1 VLYIVTMKR
10 TIALVILLSGALSP
24 AFAEERAKEATA
36 LRIKEAVV
44 VDGTLDE
51 PAWEAAG
58 ELSDFIQFQPGRGN
72 PASVRTVVKVLYDSR
87 YIYFG
92 FLCYDAEPSKIVSRV
107 TKRDADL
114 TTDDA
119 VAVGLDT
126 FDDRRTCYILM
137 TNILGTQYDGRIV
150 DNGNTTNLTWDGV
163 WLSAGRRTDFGWSAE
178 IAVELESLKFEPG
191 QARTWGFQAGR
202 ILPRAL
208 EQSYWTGPL
217 EQPAR
222 VSQFGSLT
230 GLNLEKAGKK
240 YQVIPHVITKLEE
253 GKTSELEVGLDAR
266 YAFSQTV
273 SGNLTVNP
281 DFATVEADQE
291 QVNLTRFELNLPEKR
306 NFFQEGS
313 EIYDQRINLFYSR
326 RIADIEAGVKL
337 YGKAGRFEFSGLS
350 AQTKKDD
357 ALGLD
362 PANFTVVRVKGD
374 VMKSSSVG
382 FLVANRLEGGRN
394 RGTAGVDTSLNFT
407 DKLHFTGQLA
417 LSYGDKAKE
426 DFAFFLRPSYDTA
439 TFHFHVRYSQ
449 LGERF
454 ADNANA
460 VGFVPDDDRRE
471 LDSAL
476 TKTFWLRKG
485 PLERIDYESNYNIYW
500 GFGGTLR
507 SWQVDQALKLD
518 LKNKFS
524 LGIDHTREYKLYE
537 KDFRNNETEFSL
549 SYNERE
555 WQSAHIEYAF
565 GRNFDRDFRLYE
577 TGLNYMLARN
587 LSLEYSLERLVFEPD
602 PERES
607 TWIHVIRATNYF
619 TKDLF
624 LKIFYQ
630 TNSSIDKHN
639 VQVLFV
645 WRFQP
650 PFGMVQLAFQKG
662 TARFGVRGSQGNT
675 LFLKFAYMF

>member
-1 VLYIVTMKR
+1 MKR
-10 TIALVILLSGALSP
+10 PIVLISILAGLLSP
-24 AFAEERAKEATA
+24 AFGQERGKEAAA
-36 LRIKEAVV
+36 LKIGEAIA
-44 VDGTLDE
+44 VDGALDE
-51 PAWEAAG
+51 PAWKSAG
-58 ELSDFIQFQPGRGN
+58 ALSDFIQFQPDRGE
-72 PASVRTVVKVLYDSR
+72 PASVRTMVKVLYDSR

-92 FLCYDAEPSKIVSRV
+92 FLCTDPEPAKIVSRV

-114 TTDDA
+114 KTDDA
-119 VAVGLDT
+119 VSVCLDT
-126 FDDRRTCYILM
+126 FNDKRTSYILM
-137 TNILGTQYDGRIV
+137 TNILGTQYDGRIA
-150 DNGNTTNLTWDGV
+150 DNGNTTDTTWDGV
-163 WLSAGRRTDFGWSAE
+163 WKSAGRRTDFGWSAE

-191 QARTWGFQAGR
+191 PDRTWGFQAGR

-217 EQPAR
+217 EQPQR

-230 GLNLEKAGKK
+230 GMDLEKAGKK
-240 YQVIPHVITKLEE
+240 YQVIPHVITKFEE
-253 GKTSELEVGLDAR
+253 GKDSQFEAGLDAR

-313 EIYDQRINLFYSR
+313 EIYKQRINLFYSR
-326 RIADIEAGVKL
+326 RIADIDAGIKL
-337 YGKAGRFEFSGLS
+337 YGKSGRFEFSGLS
-350 AQTKKDD
+350 AQTKRDD

-362 PANFTVVRVKGD
+362 SANFTVVRVKGD

-382 FLVANRLEGGRN
+382 FLAANRLEGGRN
-394 RGTAGVDTSLNFT
+394 QGTAGVDASLNFT
-407 DKLHFTGQLA
+407 DKFHFTGQLA
-417 LSYGDKAKE
+417 LSYGSKVKE

-454 ADNANA
+454 GDNVNA
-460 VGFVPDDDRRE
+460 VGFVQDDNRRE

-485 PLERIDYESNYNIYW
+485 PLERIGYESNYNIYW
-500 GFGGTLR
+500 GFNGSLR
-507 SWQVDQALKLD
+507 SWQIDQELKFD

-524 LGIDHTREYKLYE
+524 LGVDHTQEYKLYE
-537 KDFRNNETEFSL
+537 KDFRNNETEISL

-555 WQSAHIEYAF
+555 WQSAHIATSF

-577 TGLNYMLARN
+577 AAVNYVLTRILNF
-587 LSLEYSLERLVFEPD
+587 EYSLERLIFEPD

-624 LKIFYQ
+624 LKVFYQ
-630 TNSSIDKHN
+630 TNTSIDKHN
-639 VQVLFV
+639 IQVLFV

-650 PFGMVQLAFQKG
+650 PFGLVQLAYQKG
-662 TARFGVRGSQGNT
+662 TARFGVRGTQGNT

>member
-1 VLYIVTMKR
+1 MQKAALL
-10 TIALVILLSGALSP
+10 IAVAPFLLST
-24 AFAEERAKEATA
+24 AFAQGPVKKATA
-36 LRIKEAVV
+36 LRINEAIK
-44 VDGTLDE
+44 VDGALDE
-51 PAWEAAG
+51 PAWQKAG
-58 ELSDFIQFQPGRGN
+58 DVSDFIQFQPNRGE
-72 PASVRTVVKVLYDSR
+72 PATVRTVVKVLYDTR
-87 YIYFG
+87 YIYIG
-92 FLCYDAEPSKIVSRV
+92 FLCYDPEPEKIVSRV

-114 TTDDA
+114 ETDDA
-119 VAVGLDT
+119 VVVGLDT
-126 FDDRRTCYILM
+126 FDDRRTCYVFM

-191 QARTWGFQAGR
+191 TDRTWGFQAGR

-217 EQPAR
+217 EEPAR
-222 VSQFGSLT
+222 VSQFGALT
-230 GLNLEKAGKK
+230 GMDLEKAGKK
-240 YQVIPHVITKLEE
+240 YQVIPHVITRLEE
-253 GKTSELEVGLDAR
+253 GKASELEFGVDAR
-266 YAFSQTV
+266 YAFSQMV

-291 QVNLTRFELNLPEKR
+291 QVNLTRFELSLPEKR

-313 EIYDQRINLFYSR
+313 EIYDQRIRLFYSR
-326 RIADIEAGVKL
+326 RIADIDAGIKL
-337 YGKAGRFEFSGLS
+337 YGKSGRFEFSGLS

-357 ALGLD
+357 AFGLD
-362 PANFTVVRVKGD
+362 SANFSVVRVKGD

-382 FLVANRLEGGRN
+382 FLAANRSENGRN
-394 RGTAGVDTSLNFT
+394 RGAAGADASLNFSDT
-407 DKLHFTGQLA
+407 LHFTGQLA
-417 LSYGDKAKE
+417 LSYGDKAKQ

-449 LGERF
+449 IGERF
-454 ADNANA
+454 GDNANA
-460 VGFVPDDDRRE
+460 VGFVPDDNRRE

-476 TKTFWLRKG
+476 SKTFWLRKG
-485 PLERIDYESNYNIYW
+485 PFERVDYESNYNIYW
-500 GFGGTLR
+500 GFDGVRR
-507 SWQVDQALKLD
+507 SWQIDQDLRLD

-524 LGIDHTREYKLYE
+524 LGLDHTQEYKRYE
-537 KDFRNNETEFSL
+537 KGFRNNETQLSL

-555 WQSAHIEYAF
+555 WQSAEFACSF

-577 TGLNYMLARN
+577 GRVNYMLARN
-587 LSLEYSLERLVFEPD
+587 VSLEYSLERLVFDPD

-607 TWIHVIRATNYF
+607 TWIHVIRATSYF
-619 TKDLF
+619 TKDLY
-624 LKIFYQ
+624 LKVFYQ

-639 VQVLFV
+639 IQVLFV

-650 PFGMVQLAFQKG
+650 PFGLVQIAYQKG
-662 TARFGVRGSQGNT
+662 TARFGVRGDQGDT

>member
-1 VLYIVTMKR
+1 MKR
-10 TIALVILLSGALSP
+10 TIALIILAMGMLFP
-24 AFAEERAKEATA
+24 AFGQEQAKVAAALKIAEAIA
-36 LRIKEAVV
+36 
-44 VDGTLDE
+44 VDGALDE
-51 PAWEAAG
+51 PSWKTAG
-58 ELSDFIQFQPGRGN
+58 DISDFVQFQPSRGT

-92 FLCYDAEPSKIVSRV
+92 FLCYDPEPAKIVSRV

-114 TTDDA
+114 GTDDA
-119 VAVGLDT
+119 VVVGLDT
-126 FDDRRTCYILM
+126 FHDQRTCYVLM

-150 DNGNTTNLTWDGV
+150 DNGNTTDTTWDGV
-163 WLSAGRRTDFGWSAE
+163 WKSGGRRTEFGWSAE
-178 IAVELESLKFEPG
+178 IAVELQSLKFEPG
-191 QARTWGFQAGR
+191 PGRTWGFQAGR
-202 ILPRAL
+202 FLPRAL
-208 EQSYWTGPL
+208 EQSFWTGPL
-217 EQPAR
+217 EQPGR

-230 GLNLEKAGKK
+230 GMDLEKAGKR
-240 YQVIPHVITKLEE
+240 YQVIPHVITKFEE
-253 GKTSELEVGLDAR
+253 GKSSEFEAGLDAR

-313 EIYDQRINLFYSR
+313 EIYSQRINLFYSR
-326 RIADIEAGVKL
+326 RVADIDAGVKL
-337 YGKAGRFEFSGLS
+337 YGKSGRFEFSGLS

-357 ALGLD
+357 AFGLD
-362 PANFTVVRVKGD
+362 SANFTVVRVKGD

-382 FLVANRLEGGRN
+382 FLAANRLEDGRN
-394 RGTAGVDTSLNFT
+394 RGTAGVDASLNFT

-417 LSYGDKAKE
+417 LSYGDKAKA

-460 VGFVPDDDRRE
+460 VGFVPDDNRRE

-485 PLERIDYESNYNIYW
+485 PLERIGYESNYNIYW
-500 GFGGTLR
+500 GFDGTLR
-507 SWQVDQALKLD
+507 SWQVDQALRLD

-565 GRNFDRDFRLYE
+565 GRNFDRDYRLYE
-577 TGLNYMLARN
+577 AGVNYMLTRN
-587 LSLEYSLERLVFEPD
+587 LSLEYSLERLAFEPD

-662 TARFGVRGSQGNT
+662 TAHFGVRGSQGNT
-675 LFLKFAYMF
+675 LFLKFAFMF

>member
-1 VLYIVTMKR
+1 MKR
-10 TIALVILLSGALSP
+10 AIAFVFILAGLLSP
-24 AFAEERAKEATA
+24 AFGQERVKEAAA
-36 LRIKEAVV
+36 LKIAEAIS

-51 PAWEAAG
+51 PAWKTAG
-58 ELSDFIQFQPGRGN
+58 DLSDFIQFQPSRGE

-92 FLCYDAEPSKIVSRV
+92 FLCYDPEPAKIVSRV

-114 TTDDA
+114 ETDDA
-119 VAVGLDT
+119 VSVCLDT
-126 FDDRRTCYILM
+126 FDDRRTCYVFM

-150 DNGNTTNLTWDGV
+150 DDGNTTNLTWDGV

-178 IAVELESLKFEPG
+178 IAVELQSLKFEPG
-191 QARTWGFQAGR
+191 TDRTWGFQSGR

-222 VSQFGSLT
+222 VSQFGALT
-230 GLNLEKAGKK
+230 GMALEKAGKK

-253 GKTSELEVGLDAR
+253 GKASELEVGLDAR

-313 EIYDQRINLFYSR
+313 EIYNQRINLFYSR
-326 RIADIEAGVKL
+326 RIADIDAGVKL
-337 YGKAGRFEFSGLS
+337 YGKSGRFEFSGLS

-357 ALGLD
+357 VLGVD
-362 PANFTVVRVKGD
+362 SANFTVVRVKGD

-382 FLVANRLEGGRN
+382 FLAANRLEDGRN
-394 RGTAGVDTSLNFT
+394 RGTAGADASLNFSDT
-407 DKLHFTGQLA
+407 LHFTGQLA
-417 LSYGDKAKE
+417 LSYGDKGKE

-454 ADNANA
+454 GDNANA
-460 VGFVPDDDRRE
+460 VGFVQDDNRRE

-476 TKTFWLRKG
+476 SKTFWLRKG

-500 GFGGTLR
+500 GFNGSLR
-507 SWQVDQALKLD
+507 SWQIDQELKFD

-524 LGIDHTREYKLYE
+524 LGIDHTQEYKLYE
-537 KDFRNNETEFSL
+537 KDFRNNETQFSL

-555 WQSAHIEYAF
+555 WQSGEFAYAF
-565 GRNFDRDFRLYE
+565 GRNFDKDFRLFE
-577 TGLNYMLARN
+577 GSLNYMLTRN
-587 LSLEYSLERLVFEPD
+587 LSLEYSLERLIFEPD
-602 PERES
+602 PEGES
-607 TWIHVIRATNYF
+607 TWIHVVRATNYF

-624 LKIFYQ
+624 LKVFYQ
-630 TNSSIDKHN
+630 TNTSIDKHN
-639 VQVLFV
+639 IQVLFV

-650 PFGMVQLAFQKG
+650 PFGLVQLAYQRG
-662 TARFGVRGSQGNT
+662 TARFGVRGMQGNT

>member
-1 VLYIVTMKR
+1 MQR
-10 TIALVILLSGALSP
+10 TIALIIILAGVLPP
-24 AFAEERAKEATA
+24 AFAQERAKEATA
-36 LRIKEAVV
+36 LHINDAIK

-51 PAWEAAG
+51 PAWQKADSLA
-58 ELSDFIQFQPGRGN
+58 DFIQFQPSRGD
-72 PASVRTVVKVLYDSR
+72 PASVRTVIKVLYDRR

-92 FLCYDAEPSKIVSRV
+92 FFCYDTEPSKVVGRV

-114 TTDDA
+114 MTDDA
-119 VAVGLDT
+119 VSVCLDT
-126 FDDRRTCYILM
+126 FDDRRTCYTLM
-137 TNILGTQYDGRIV
+137 TNILGTQYDGRII
-150 DNGNTTNLTWDGV
+150 DNGNTTDTTWDGV
-163 WLSAGRRTDFGWSAE
+163 WKSAGRRTDFGWSAE

-191 QARTWGFQAGR
+191 PERTWGFQAGR
-202 ILPRAL
+202 ILPRAM

-217 EQPAR
+217 EQPQR

-230 GLNLEKAGKK
+230 GMDLEKAGKK
-240 YQVIPHVITKLEE
+240 YQVIPHVISKFEE
-253 GKTSELEVGLDAR
+253 GKASQFEAGLDAR

-273 SGNLTVNP
+273 SGNLTINP

-313 EIYDQRINLFYSR
+313 EIYTQRINLFYSR
-326 RIADIEAGVKL
+326 RIADIDAGVKL
-337 YGKAGRFEFSGLS
+337 YGKSGRFEFTGLS
-350 AQTKKDD
+350 AQAKKDD

-362 PANFTVVRVKGD
+362 SANFTVVRVKGD
-374 VMKSSSVG
+374 VMKSSSIG
-382 FLVANRLEGGRN
+382 FLAANRLEGGRN
-394 RGTAGVDTSLNFT
+394 RGTAGIDASLNFT
-407 DKLHFTGQLA
+407 DTLHFTGQLA
-417 LSYGDKAKE
+417 LSYGDRIKE
-426 DFAFFLRPSYDTA
+426 DVAFFLRPSYDTA

-454 ADNANA
+454 GDNANA
-460 VGFVPDDDRRE
+460 VGFVQDDNRRE

-485 PLERIDYESNYNIYW
+485 LLERIGYESNYNIYW
-500 GFGGTLR
+500 GFNGSLR
-507 SWQVDQALKLD
+507 SWQVDQELKVD

-524 LGIDHTREYKLYE
+524 LGIDHTQEYKLYE
-537 KDFRNNETEFSL
+537 KDFRNNETQLSL

-555 WQSAHIEYAF
+555 WQSAEFAYAF
-565 GRNFDRDFRLYE
+565 GRNFDRDFQLFE
-577 TGLNYMLARN
+577 GTLNYMLTRN

-602 PERES
+602 PKGES
-607 TWIHVIRATNYF
+607 TWIHVIRTTNYF

-639 VQVLFV
+639 IQVLFV

-650 PFGMVQLAFQKG
+650 PFGLVQLAYQKG
-662 TARFGVRGSQGNT
+662 TARFGVRGTQGNT

>member
-1 VLYIVTMKR
+1 MKR
-10 TIALVILLSGALSP
+10 PLPLILIWTGLLSP
-24 AFAEERAKEATA
+24 AFGQERAKEAAA
-36 LRIKEAVV
+36 LKIVEAIA
-44 VDGTLDE
+44 VDGALDE
-51 PAWEAAG
+51 PAWKTPDD
-58 ELSDFIQFQPGRGN
+58 LSDFIQFQPSRGK

-92 FLCYDAEPSKIVSRV
+92 FLCIDTEPAKIVSRV

-119 VAVGLDT
+119 VSVCLDT
-126 FDDRRTCYILM
+126 FDDKRTSYTLM

-150 DNGNTTNLTWDGV
+150 DNGNTTDTTWDGV
-163 WLSAGRRTDFGWSAE
+163 WKSAGRRTDFGWSAE
-178 IAVELESLKFEPG
+178 IAVELQSLKFEPG
-191 QARTWGFQAGR
+191 PGRTWGFQAGR
-202 ILPRAL
+202 VLPRAL

-217 EQPAR
+217 EQPER

-230 GLNLEKAGKK
+230 GMDLEKAGKK
-240 YQVIPHVITKLEE
+240 YQVIPHVITKFEE
-253 GKTSELEVGLDAR
+253 GKTSEFEAGLDAR
-266 YAFSQTV
+266 YAFSQMV

-313 EIYDQRINLFYSR
+313 EIYNQRINLFYSR
-326 RIADIEAGVKL
+326 RIADIDAGVKL
-337 YGKAGRFEFSGLS
+337 YGKSGRFEFSGLS

-357 ALGLD
+357 AFSVD
-362 PANFTVVRVKGD
+362 SANFTVVRVKGD

-382 FLVANRLEGGRN
+382 FLAANRLEDGRN
-394 RGTAGVDTSLNFT
+394 QGTAGVDASLNFT
-407 DKLHFTGQLA
+407 DKIHFTGQLA
-417 LSYGDKAKE
+417 LSYGDKIKE

-454 ADNANA
+454 GDNANA
-460 VGFVPDDDRRE
+460 VGFVQDDNRRE
-471 LDSAL
+471 LDSSL

-500 GFGGTLR
+500 GFNRALR
-507 SWQVDQALKLD
+507 SWQVDQELKFD

-524 LGIDHTREYKLYE
+524 LGIDHTQEYKLYE
-537 KDFRNNETEFSL
+537 KDFRNTETQFSL

-555 WQSAHIEYAF
+555 WQSAEFAYSF
-565 GRNFDRDFRLYE
+565 GRNFDKDFKLFE
-577 TGLNYMLARN
+577 GNLNYMLTRN
-587 LSLEYSLERLVFEPD
+587 LSLEYSLERLIFEPD

-624 LKIFYQ
+624 LKVFYQ
-630 TNSSIDKHN
+630 TNTSIDKHN
-639 VQVLFV
+639 IQVLFV

-650 PFGMVQLAFQKG
+650 PFGLVQLAYQKG
-662 TARFGVRGSQGNT
+662 TAHFGVRGTQGNT
-675 LFLKFAYMF
+675 LFLKFAFMF